1 MSTAAGGPTDATKIA
16 AEVDPGLVDI
26 NTTLNYQG
34 EEAAGTGMVLTSTG
48 EVLTNNHVIDGA
60 TSISVTDIGNG
71 KTYTATVVGYDRTD
85 DVAVLQL
92 AHASGL
98 KTVDLGDSSAA
109 KIGESVVAIGN
120 AGGSGGTPSVAGG
133 SVTALNQ
140 SITASDDGGGNAEQL
155 SGLLETNAGIE
166 PGDSGGPLVKTS
178 GQVLG
183 MDTAASTDG
192 TSSQSSAQS
201 TSGTVSSGTQAY
213 AIPIDKALSLAT
225 QIEAGTASTTVHIGA
240 TAFLGVEV
248 ESTDAGSSGTGSF
261 GGFGGFGDSG
271 QGTTGGTTS
280 GALVAGIASGTPASV
295 AGLSAGDTITSVGD
309 HTVSSPTALS
319 QVMLSLKAGQS
330 TTITYVNLSGQS
342 ETTTVTLTAGPPQ

>member
-1 MSTAAGGPTDATKIA
+1 
-16 AEVDPGLVDI
+16 VDPGLVDI

-48 EVLTNNHVIDGA
+48 EILTNNHVIDGA

-120 AGGSGGTPSVAGG
+120 AGGS
-133 SVTALNQ
+133 VTALNE

-166 PGDSGGPLVKTS
+166 PGDSGGPLVNTS

-213 AIPIDKALSLAT
+213 AIPIDKALSLAK

-319 QVMLSLKAGQS
+319 QVMLTLKAGQS

>member
-1 MSTAAGGPTDATKIA
+1 M
-16 AEVDPGLVDI
+16 DPGLVDI

-48 EVLTNNHVIDGA
+48 EILTNNHVIDGA

-120 AGGSGGTPSVAGG
+120 AGGS
-133 SVTALNQ
+133 VTALNE

-166 PGDSGGPLVKTS
+166 PGDSGGPLVNTS

-213 AIPIDKALSLAT
+213 AIPIDKALSLAK

-319 QVMLSLKAGQS
+319 QVMLTLKAGQS